1 MKTNSKGIS
10 PKEKEAVAFYDR
22 ERRRNEIKA
31 LVATDPKEKARFNR
45 LAACFRGMRNAA
57 LDRLCGIDR
66 NRLQFRRLGNSG
78 I

>member
-22 ERRRNEIKA
+22 ERHRNEIKA
-31 LVATDPKEKARFNR
+31 LLATDPKEKARFKR
-45 LAACFRGMRNAA
+45 IAACFRGMRNAA

-66 NRLQFRRLGNSG
+66 NRLQFRRV
-78 I
+78 